1 MNGKC
6 IDASPCSGAI
16 EIGFMVQTSSRAT
29 ETEYEKE
36 KNAIADIVGNLN
48 LGVDMVRVGFMYYS
62 KRLRNT
68 LSLLKKDQNKKKRQF
83 YVDKA
88 KELPYMPFLNTPFVE
103 TLRLTT
109 KNMLNIQ
116 SNDDSSIKPKVAVL
130 FNDNKSNEDLN
141 LIRQAANELKSK
153 NVQVYTIGIGN
164 SYDIQQLKTI
174 ASDENNFLSV
184 KSHESIYESISDI
197 LENVCTSYAL
207 MSFEKQ
213 ESISMGEN
221 DYRYFRINF
230 SSLTFPFIEIEL
242 NELEGF
248 TKVFYSF
255 TNRNPTQENSQS
267 IYKKSKRYNNN
278 SKSSATKV
286 LFFEAPSMNL
296 KSLYITV
303 VGIEKV
309 NKAEII
315 VRNVEF

>member
-1 MNGKC
+1 M
-6 IDASPCSGAI
+6 

-48 LGVDMVRVGFMYYS
+48 LGVDMVQVGFMYYS

-116 SNDDSSIKPKVAVL
+116 SSDDDYIKPKVAVL
-130 FNDNKSNEDLN
+130 FNDNQSNEDLN

-174 ASDENNFLSV
+174 ASDENNFISV
-184 KSHESIYESISDI
+184 KNHESIYESISDI

-207 MSFEKQ
+207 MSFDKK
-213 ESISMGEN
+213 ESVNIGEN
-221 DYRYFRINF
+221 DYRYFKINF
-230 SSLTFPFIEIEL
+230 PSLTYPFIEIEL
-242 NELEGF
+242 NELEGY
-248 TKVFYSF
+248 TRVFYSF

-267 IYKKSKRYNNN
+267 IYKQSKRYNN
-278 SKSSATKV
+278 SKSAIKV
-286 LFFEAPSMNL
+286 LLFEAPSMNL

-303 VGIEKV
+303 VGTEKV
-309 NKAEII
+309 NKADIL

>member
-1 MNGKC
+1 
-6 IDASPCSGAI
+6 
-16 EIGFMVQTSSRAT
+16 MVQ
-29 ETEYEKE
+29 
-36 KNAIADIVGNLN
+36 
-48 LGVDMVRVGFMYYS
+48 VGFMYYS

-103 TLRLTT
+103 TLHLTT
-109 KNMLNIQ
+109 KNMFNNIQ
-116 SNDDSSIKPKVAVL
+116 SNEDDNYIKPKVAVL
-130 FNDNKSNEDLN
+130 FNDNQSNEDLN

-174 ASDENNFLSV
+174 ASDDNNFMSV
-184 KSHESIYESISDI
+184 KNHESIYESISDI

-207 MSFEKQ
+207 MSFEKE
-213 ESISMGEN
+213 ESINMGEN

-230 SSLTFPFIEIEL
+230 PSLTYPFIEIEL
-242 NELEGF
+242 NELEGY
-248 TKVFYSF
+248 TRVFYSF

-267 IYKKSKRYNNN
+267 IYKQSKRYNN
-278 SKSSATKV
+278 SKSATKV

-296 KSLYITV
+296 KSLYITF

-309 NKAEII
+309 NKADIL

>member
-1 MNGKC
+1 M
-6 IDASPCSGAI
+6 

-48 LGVDMVRVGFMYYS
+48 LGVDMVQVGFMYYS

-109 KNMLNIQ
+109 KNMLIQ
-116 SNDDSSIKPKVAVL
+116 SSDDSSIKPKVAVL

-141 LIRQAANELKSK
+141 LISQAANELKSK

-174 ASDENNFLSV
+174 ASDDNNFMSV
-184 KSHESIYESISDI
+184 KNHESIYESISDI
-197 LENVCTSYAL
+197 LENVCSSYAL
-207 MSFEKQ
+207 MSFEKE
-213 ESISMGEN
+213 ESINMGEN

-230 SSLTFPFIEIEL
+230 PSLTYPFIEIEL
-242 NELEGF
+242 NELEGY
-248 TKVFYSF
+248 TRVFYSF

-267 IYKKSKRYNNN
+267 IYKQSKRYNN
-278 SKSSATKV
+278 SKSATKV

-296 KSLYITV
+296 KSLYITF

-309 NKAEII
+309 NKADIL

>member
-1 MNGKC
+1 M
-6 IDASPCSGAI
+6 

-48 LGVDMVRVGFMYYS
+48 LGVDMVQVGFMYYS

-116 SNDDSSIKPKVAVL
+116 SSDDDYIKPKVAVL
-130 FNDNKSNEDLN
+130 FNDNQSNEDLN

-174 ASDENNFLSV
+174 ASDENNFISV
-184 KSHESIYESISDI
+184 KNHESIYESISDI

-207 MSFEKQ
+207 MSFDKK
-213 ESISMGEN
+213 ESVNIGEN
-221 DYRYFRINF
+221 DYRYFKINF
-230 SSLTFPFIEIEL
+230 PSLTYPFIEIEL
-242 NELEGF
+242 NELEGY
-248 TKVFYSF
+248 TRVFYSF

-267 IYKKSKRYNNN
+267 IYKQSKRYNN
-278 SKSSATKV
+278 SKSAIKV

-303 VGIEKV
+303 VGTEKV
-309 NKAEII
+309 NKAQIK

>member
-1 MNGKC
+1 M
-6 IDASPCSGAI
+6 

-48 LGVDMVRVGFMYYS
+48 LGVDMVQVGFMYYS

-116 SNDDSSIKPKVAVL
+116 SSDDDYIKPKVAVL
-130 FNDNKSNEDLN
+130 FNDNQSNEDLN

-174 ASDENNFLSV
+174 ASDENNFISV
-184 KSHESIYESISDI
+184 KNHESIYESISDI

-207 MSFEKQ
+207 MSFDKK
-213 ESISMGEN
+213 ESVNIGEN
-221 DYRYFRINF
+221 DYRYFKINF
-230 SSLTFPFIEIEL
+230 PSLTYPFIEIEL
-242 NELEGF
+242 NELEGY
-248 TKVFYSF
+248 TRVFYSF

-267 IYKKSKRYNNN
+267 IYKQSKRYNN
-278 SKSSATKV
+278 SKSAIKV

>member
-1 MNGKC
+1 
-6 IDASPCSGAI
+6 
-16 EIGFMVQTSSRAT
+16 MVQTSSRAT

-103 TLRLTT
+103 TLHLTT
-109 KNMLNIQ
+109 KNMFNIE
-116 SNDDSSIKPKVAVL
+116 SNENDDYIKPKIAVL

-164 SYDIQQLKTI
+164 SYGIQQLQTI
-174 ASDENNFLSV
+174 ASDENNFLTV

-197 LENVCTSYAL
+197 LENVCTSFAL
-207 MSFEKQ
+207 MSFDKK
-213 ESISMGEN
+213 ESVNIGEN

-230 SSLTFPFIEIEL
+230 SSLTYPFIEIEL
-242 NELEGF
+242 NELEGY

-267 IYKKSKRYNNN
+267 IYKQSKRYNN
-278 SKSSATKV
+278 SKSATKV

>member
-1 MNGKC
+1 M
-6 IDASPCSGAI
+6 

-48 LGVDMVRVGFMYYS
+48 LGVDMVQVGFMYYS

-116 SNDDSSIKPKVAVL
+116 SSDDDYIKPKVAVL
-130 FNDNKSNEDLN
+130 FNDNQSNEDLN

-174 ASDENNFLSV
+174 ASDDNNFMSV
-184 KSHESIYESISDI
+184 KNHESIYESISDI

-207 MSFEKQ
+207 MSFEKE
-213 ESISMGEN
+213 ESINMGEN

-230 SSLTFPFIEIEL
+230 PSLTYPFIEIEL
-242 NELEGF
+242 NELEGY
-248 TKVFYSF
+248 TRVFYSF

-267 IYKKSKRYNNN
+267 IYKQSKRYNN
-278 SKSSATKV
+278 SKSATKV

-303 VGIEKV
+303 VGTEKV
-309 NKAEII
+309 NKAQIK